1 MSYLKVIR
9 DIVSNPMVNSH
20 AIERQP
26 FNFVILN
33 LISFFY
39 AFVAASKRRVGT
51 IIYGQYNYLLKVGY
65 KVIRETIT
73 KWLNIE
79 CF

>member
-1 MSYLKVIR
+1 MSYLKAIG

-20 AIERQP
+20 VVERQP

-39 AFVAASKRRVGT
+39 AFVATSRQRVGT
-51 IIYGQYNYLLKVGY
+51 TQYMDN
-65 KVIRETIT
+65 RIT
-73 KWLNIE
+73 FLRLDIK
-79 CF
+79 

>member
-1 MSYLKVIR
+1 MSYLKAIG

-39 AFVAASKRRVGT
+39 AFVATSKQRVGT
-51 IIYGQYNYLLKVGY
+51 RVYGQ
-65 KVIRETIT
+65 
-73 KWLNIE
+73 
-79 CF
+79 